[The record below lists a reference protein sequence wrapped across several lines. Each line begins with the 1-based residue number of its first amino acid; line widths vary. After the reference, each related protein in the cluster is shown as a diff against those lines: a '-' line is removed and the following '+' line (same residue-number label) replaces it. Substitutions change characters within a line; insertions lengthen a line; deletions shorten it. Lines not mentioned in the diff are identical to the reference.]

1 MIPRRKSPT
10 GRHRRKPAPIR
21 TTFTELL
28 QELSRLTT
36 NDDVVLAVVK
46 NIFHSYRVR
55 LARSH
60 APVRLVSAKVPIGS
74 NLKSR
79 IRLLR
84 ARPA

>member
-46 NIFHSYRVR
+46 NIFQTHRVQ
-55 LARSH
+55 LACSL
-60 APVRLVSAKVPIGS
+60 APVRLVNTPARL
-74 NLKSR
+74 NQNTKSR

-84 ARPA
+84 AHPA